1 MKTIITFFALVSLAG
16 CSSHKQ
22 PPPLLPKGNMPM
34 TEREYEES
42 ERLLLEQQGSPP
54 AQRETGE
61 DWRTKRDTE
70 DRK

>member
-1 MKTIITFFALVSLAG
+1 
-16 CSSHKQ
+16 
-22 PPPLLPKGNMPM
+22 M

-42 ERLLLEQQGSPP
+42 ERLLLEQQGSQP